1 MRRFLIS
8 RGPQVAILLKQDITS
23 KAGIYVVTMP
33 SIKSATQRCMKLFAS
48 ICARSHTAPAKYSE
62 QMTPSMLEDE
72 YDRFKMWSGNL
83 GALQKGHA
91 SLDWRLCDAEVMSTS
106 ILDILTILEKDLS
119 GSKHNRY
126 KHKSMNRLMAK
137 YRS

>member
-1 MRRFLIS
+1 M
-8 RGPQVAILLKQDITS
+8 A
-23 KAGIYVVTMP
+23 MP
-33 SIKSATQRCMKLFAS
+33 SLKSATQRCMKLFAS
-48 ICARSHTAPAKYSE
+48 ICAKSHTAPAKYSE

-106 ILDILTILEKDLS
+106 IREILTILEKDLS
-119 GSKHNRY
+119 RSKYVQY
-126 KHKSMNRLMAK
+126 KHRSTSRLMSK